1 MSYIVAFIKF
11 SESGNDYPVECYRTD
26 IEVGDHV
33 FVDLPQ
39 KPFQRATVARLAYL
53 NWDCKGQI
61 ACKASEAA
69 QDADGFLFIPNGVPR
84 FVGLTCSRQAI
95 SLLREQGW
103 IPQKSS
109 IKTYREI
116 LTYSNSL
123 ETAHILF
130 RKNGVD
136 FQIVPGR
143 PVDRPKPYSLLQ
155 VSLSDTH
162 GKLVRHYLANSPR
175 NLYEE
180 AAHFAGAFAS
190 DEANYEKFFQSMGS
204 SSGKSDAFKERK
216 KQTGSHESDDAREM
230 SLREALSDCADS
242 EGRIYLCDGVYI

>member
-1 MSYIVAFIKF
+1 MSYLVAFIKF
-11 SESGNDYPVECYRTD
+11 SESGSDYPVECYRTD
-26 IEVGDHV
+26 IAVGDQV

-39 KPFQRATVARLAYL
+39 KPLQKATVARLAYL

-61 ACKASEAA
+61 VCKASEAA
-69 QDADGFLFIPNGVPR
+69 QDSDGFLFIPSGLPR
-84 FVGLTCSRQAI
+84 FVGLTNSKQAI
-95 SLLREQGW
+95 SLLREKGW

-116 LTYSNSL
+116 LTYTNSL

-136 FQIVPGR
+136 FQIVPDK
-143 PVDRPKPYSLLQ
+143 PVDAHKPYTLLQ
-155 VSLSDTH
+155 VSLSETH
-162 GKLVRHYLANSPR
+162 GKLVRHYLANSPL
-175 NLYEE
+175 NLYEH
-180 AAHFAGAFAS
+180 AAHFASAFAN
-190 DEANYEKFFQSMGS
+190 DEANYETFFQSMGS
-204 SSGKSDAFKERK
+204 SSGKSDAFKERHK
-216 KQTGSHESDDAREM
+216 GSGSHAYDDREM